1 MEKNEKFGLLGY
13 NGSGKSTTFKAITRE
28 ILLDEGFIEIFNY
41 NNSDDFEILRKN
53 IGYCPQNYALF
64 DNLTVNETFAFYDK
78 IKSGVLKKDNNNDE
92 LLRDFGLIQYKNTL
106 SKNLSGGNQRKLNF
120 AIALMNKPCLLL
132 LDEPSTGVDPES
144 RRILWKQINDIKRTN
159 RMFNLILSTHS
170 LEEAEILCDKIGWM
184 KKGNFIC
191 IGNPEKLKYE
201 FSEVYFK

>member
-78 IKSGVLKKDNNNDE
+78 IKSGVLKKDNNN
-92 LLRDFGLIQYKNTL
+92 F
-106 SKNLSGGNQRKLNF
+106 
-120 AIALMNKPCLLL
+120 
-132 LDEPSTGVDPES
+132 
-144 RRILWKQINDIKRTN
+144 INDKKSKISSSIWKEKFEYIFTDKMSRFLKVVNFN
-159 RMFNLILSTHS
+159 RNSQFQ
-170 LEEAEILCDKIGWM
+170 
-184 KKGNFIC
+184 
-191 IGNPEKLKYE
+191 KLYLNS
-201 FSEVYFK
+201 F